1 MPNWLHPLVLILAG
15 FALLCCFSN
24 SFHSNDGWWH
34 LEMGKYVF
42 DNRRLPVPD
51 PFGFATYLRGPAYPG
66 EDIVRHFN
74 LTQEWLTEVVF
85 YPVYLLGGY
94 GALVLLRNLLLMA
107 ACGAVGL
114 LAWRR
119 TARFYLSVAAALAPA
134 AVLYL
139 TATDRPHLF
148 TIFFTAVF
156 LLVLDARRPLWLLPP
171 LALLWANFHGGFI
184 MSWILVG
191 AFCAEA
197 LYQRLRGQP
206 PAGELRLWLSSIAT
220 VLASLANPNGWN
232 AVTTVLYFR
241 HSKMLSVIAEWR
253 PTVLWPPGGFMLLL
267 VAGTAVLLW
276 ARGKARFADVLLF
289 ALFGLA
295 GVYAVRN
302 VIFIGL
308 FAPAVIAT
316 YFPWKT
322 RPLPAAAGFAI
333 AAAILAIGVVRIAE
347 GQALQFHAQLATRP
361 AGAADF
367 LLAHHI
373 GGRIYN
379 HLEDGGYLMWR
390 LWPNDLV
397 FVDGRLLNETVY
409 RDYRLLTYDIDA
421 GEPPLRILD
430 DYGIQTL
437 VVNGF
442 EYTAGEP
449 HMLMVALANPAQ
461 TVWKLVYKDTVSAVF
476 VRQPLPGIGPIAN
489 TEIIPAMA
497 DECAEHMSAVPSEP
511 NCARGM
517 AKLFQHLRDIT
528 DARRWM
534 AFYLGHKLEPDPE
547 AERQYQMMLA
557 GGR

>member
-1 MPNWLHPLVLILAG
+1 
-15 FALLCCFSN
+15 
-24 SFHSNDGWWH
+24 
-34 LEMGKYVF
+34 
-42 DNRRLPVPD
+42 
-51 PFGFATYLRGPAYPG
+51 
-66 EDIVRHFN
+66 
-74 LTQEWLTEVVF
+74 
-85 YPVYLLGGY
+85 
-94 GALVLLRNLLLMA
+94 MA
-107 ACGAVGL
+107 ACAAVGL

-119 TARFYLSVAAALAPA
+119 TARFYLSIAASLAPV

-139 TATDRPHLF
+139 SATDRPHLF

-206 PAGELRLWLSSIAT
+206 RAGEFRLWLASVAT

-232 AVTTVLYFR
+232 AVTTILYFR
-241 HSKMLSVIAEWR
+241 QSKMLSVIAEWR
-253 PTVLWPPGGFMLLL
+253 PAVLWPPGGFVLLL
-267 VAGTAVLLW
+267 VAGAAVLLW
-276 ARGKARFADVLLF
+276 ARRKARFVDVLLF

-295 GVYAVRN
+295 GVYAIRN

-308 FAPAVIAT
+308 FAPVLIAT

-322 RPLPAAAGFAI
+322 RPLPAAAQFAI
-333 AAAILAIGVVRIAE
+333 AAAILTIGVVRIAE
-347 GQALQFHAQLATRP
+347 GKSLRFHAQLATRP

-373 GGRIYN
+373 TGRIYN

-390 LWPNDLV
+390 LWPLDQI

-409 RDYRLLTYDIDA
+409 RDYRLLTYYIDT
-421 GEPPLRILD
+421 GKPPLQILD
-430 DYGIQTL
+430 DFGIETI

-461 TVWKLVYKDTVSAVF
+461 TVWKLVYKDTVAAVF
-476 VRQPLPGIGPIAN
+476 MRQPPPGVAPLAN
-489 TEIIPAMA
+489 TEIVPAME
-497 DECAEHMSAVPSEP
+497 DECTEHIRLVPSEP

-517 AKLFQHLRDIT
+517 AKLFQHLNDNA
-528 DARRWM
+528 DSRRWM
-534 AFYLGHKLEPDPE
+534 AFYLERKLEPDPE